1 MSKERKE
8 MIKLKD
14 EAYIFSLIA
23 LGQFRLGLRIL
34 PKNFDIASTLPT
46 FQKIKRLT
54 YLCWYSIVL
63 SPIFF

>member
-1 MSKERKE
+1 

-54 YLCWYSIVL
+54 YR
-63 SPIFF
+63 